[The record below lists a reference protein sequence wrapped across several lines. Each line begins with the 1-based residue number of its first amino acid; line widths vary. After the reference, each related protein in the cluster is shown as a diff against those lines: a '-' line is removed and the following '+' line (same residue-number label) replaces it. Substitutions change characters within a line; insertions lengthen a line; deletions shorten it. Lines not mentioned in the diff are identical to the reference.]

1 MFLPICKQDLVN
13 RNWDFVDFILISG
26 DAYID
31 HPSFGAAIISRV
43 LEAFGYKVAILAQP
57 DINNPNVFKQFGKPR
72 LGFLITAGN
81 IDSMVNHYTASKRRR
96 EKDYYTPGGVMG
108 KRPDKTTITYSKIVR
123 NLFSD
128 SAIVIGGIESSLR
141 RLAHYDYIQNSL
153 RRSILLDASADLLV
167 YGMAEKTI
175 VEIADYL
182 NTGMSIKDLNFIK
195 GTVWKSKDEAN
206 LPNSKVMLPSY
217 DELLKDKLNYAK
229 SFYIQHQNNDF
240 FTSKVLVEPYK
251 DIYVIQNKPSE
262 PLNQEYLDWVYSLPY
277 ERNYHYSYK
286 EHIPAI
292 DEVRHSIVVNRGC
305 YGSCSFCAITQH
317 QGRIMQSRSKDSVVE
332 EAQKIIN
339 DKEFKGYIHDIGGPT
354 ANFYDP
360 ACDKQLLKGACIGKE
375 CLHPVRCKNLK
386 VSHDNY
392 LDILRAVR
400 KLDKVKKVFIRSGIR
415 YDYLMYDKN
424 DTFFHELVE
433 HHISGQLKVAP
444 EHVSNQVLKYMQ
456 KPNFELYES
465 FVQKYEKINK
475 EHNKNQFLVP
485 YLMSSHPGST
495 LKDAIMLAEYIKKH
509 NLYIEQVQDF
519 YPTPS
524 TLATCMYYTKVDPR
538 TLEPVYV
545 ADTKEEKAMQ
555 RALMQFKNPK
565 NYQLVYDALV
575 KANRKDLI
583 GYGPNCLIRPITP
596 SSHQQHTNFSKKP
609 IQKQRKL

>member
-1 MFLPICKQDLVN
+1 MFLPISKQEMN
-13 RNWDFVDFILISG
+13 ERNWSEVDFILISG
-26 DAYID
+26 DAYVD
-31 HPSFGAAIISRV
+31 HPSFGVAIISRV

-57 DINNPNVFKQFGKPR
+57 NVKNPEEFKQFGKPK

-96 EKDYYTPGGVMG
+96 DKDYYTPGGVMG
-108 KRPDKTTITYSKIVR
+108 KRPDKATITYSKIVR
-123 NLFSD
+123 DLFSD
-128 SAIVIGGIESSLR
+128 SAIIIGGVEASLR

-153 RRSILLDASADLLV
+153 RRSILLDASADLAV

-182 NTGMSIKDLNFIK
+182 ATGMSVKDLTFVK
-195 GTVWKSKDEAN
+195 GTVWKTKDKDS
-206 LPNSKVMLPSY
+206 LPTSKVILPSY
-217 DELLKDKLNYAK
+217 DDLLADKLNYAK
-229 SFYIQHQNNDF
+229 SFIIQHRNNDF
-240 FTSKVLVEPYK
+240 FTSKILVEPYK

-262 PLNQEYLDWVYSLPY
+262 PLSQEYLDWVYSLPY
-277 ERNYHYSYK
+277 ERTYHSSYK

-332 EAQKIIN
+332 EAIKITQ
-339 DKEFKGYIHDIGGPT
+339 DKLFKGYIHDIGGPT

-360 ACDKQLLKGACIGKE
+360 ACNKQLTKGACVGKE
-375 CLHPVRCKNLK
+375 CLHPVKCNNLK

-392 LDILRAVR
+392 LDILRTVR
-400 KLDKVKKVFIRSGIR
+400 SLDKVKKVFVRSGIR

-424 DTFFHELVE
+424 DEFFHELVE

-465 FVQKYEKINK
+465 FVKKYERINK
-475 EHNKNQFLVP
+475 EHNKDQFLVP

-495 LKDAIMLAEYIKKH
+495 LKDAIMLAEYIKAN

-524 TLATCMYYTKVDPR
+524 TLSTCMYYTKVDPR

-583 GYGPNCLIRPITP
+583 GFGPKCLIRPNTP
-596 SSHQQHTNFSKKP
+596 NQNAAHSNFSKKP
-609 IQKQRKL
+609 LQNKIKL